1 MKKILT
7 YTALVFTMFS
17 CTSGAE
23 QTNQNL
29 MDSSMVQ
36 ASIIGS
42 VENLLSSS
50 SENDS
55 VKVKINSDT
64 AVYVKKPD
72 SLMSRMNDLII
83 STDDSHKKIT
93 QIKGMKTENQSLKK
107 ELKQT
112 KLELKDAKEQIK
124 KLDSVVKVNEKKEKG
139 FFRKVIDNIKGGA
152 KDTINTDTVK

>member
-7 YTALVFTMFS
+7 YAALVFIMFS

-42 VENLLSSS
+42 VDNLLS

-55 VKVKINSDT
+55 IKVKVNNDT

-112 KLELKDAKEQIK
+112 KSELKDAKEQIK
-124 KLDSVVKVNEKKEKG
+124 KLDSVIKVNEKKEKG
-139 FFRKVIDNIKGGA
+139 FFRKVIDNIKGE
-152 KDTINTDTVK
+152 KDTTVK